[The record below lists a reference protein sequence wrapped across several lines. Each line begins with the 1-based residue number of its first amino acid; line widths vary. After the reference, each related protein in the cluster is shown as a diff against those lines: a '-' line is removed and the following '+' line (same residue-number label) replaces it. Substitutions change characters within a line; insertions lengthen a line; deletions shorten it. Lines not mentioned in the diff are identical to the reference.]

1 MSSNGIGF
9 MPHFEDVTV
18 NNVSNNKEV
27 KSNPF
32 NHEMVNKGGTRA
44 GQRAP
49 MVMKVG
55 RPYSNKGKEIIFHPH
70 NTAPSS
76 SLSARRG
83 IFFFKKLSA

>member
-9 MPHFEDVTV
+9 MPHFEDVTIS
-18 NNVSNNKEV
+18 NVSNDKEV

-32 NHEMVNKGGTRA
+32 NHAMVNKGGTKA

-55 RPYSNKGKEIIFHPH
+55 RPYSNKGKASNRQKP
-70 NTAPSS
+70 
-76 SLSARRG
+76 
-83 IFFFKKLSA
+83 KKR